1 MKKSLF
7 KIGIFALVMTMSG
20 LFASAT
26 QVSQQVDKQVKS
38 STLPKVELKTFIN
51 PIHSESSAV
60 VSISE
65 HMKDQYS
72 IPVPFADIYINN
84 RLSEFTTDSEGDYS
98 IASISSGSTLTF
110 VTDGYQSVSIQ
121 ITRSGTQ
128 QDVIMESLSSGN

>member
-26 QVSQQVDKQVKS
+26 QVSQVKS
-38 STLPKVELKTFIN
+38 PTLPEVELKTFIN

-60 VSISE
+60 VSISG
-65 HMKDQYS
+65 HVKDQYS
-72 IPVPFADIYINN
+72 SPVAYAKIYINN
-84 RLSEFTTDSEGDYS
+84 RLSDYRTDFEGDYL
-98 IASISSGSTLTF
+98 ISNISTGSTVTF
-110 VTDGYQSVSIQ
+110 VADGYQSVSIQ